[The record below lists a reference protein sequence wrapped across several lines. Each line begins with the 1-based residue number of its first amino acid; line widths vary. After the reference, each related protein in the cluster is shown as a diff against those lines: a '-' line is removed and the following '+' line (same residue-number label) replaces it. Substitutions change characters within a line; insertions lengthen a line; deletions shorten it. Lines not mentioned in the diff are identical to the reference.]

1 MFYKNFEKFKEA
13 LRKRDEERYAQL
25 QEEIRKM
32 RDNIEHFLTLF
43 FECTTSKAQTKYSEL
58 GIY

>member
-1 MFYKNFEKFKEA
+1 MLNNFQKFKLA
-13 LRKRDEERYAQL
+13 LKKREEEQYARL

-43 FECTTSKAQTKYSEL
+43 FESTAGRSQTNYNGLEM
-58 GIY
+58 Y